1 MSLSLVLVLLLFV
14 FLYGIIQENLALS
27 LAYAF
32 FTILG
37 TLTLIVHALASLP
50 LASGSTFMQVIAS
63 VLVSILAMMVVLD
76 MGQRQAG
83 NYRATPALVWTA
95 HNIHN
100 KSSYTILKWTYI
112 WSFAEFIANPT
123 MWHLLSLFWTCLL
136 LWIGI
141 RLRPLKSPFSNC
153 KQRQQS
159 SALSRHLSVMRQ
171 Q

>member
-37 TLTLIVHALASLP
+37 TLTLIVHALTSVH
-50 LASGSTFMQVIAS
+50 LASGSTLMQVIAS

-83 NYRATPALVWTA
+83 NYGATPALV
-95 HNIHN
+95 
-100 KSSYTILKWTYI
+100 
-112 WSFAEFIANPT
+112 
-123 MWHLLSLFWTCLL
+123 
-136 LWIGI
+136 
-141 RLRPLKSPFSNC
+141 
-153 KQRQQS
+153 
-159 SALSRHLSVMRQ
+159 
-171 Q
+171 